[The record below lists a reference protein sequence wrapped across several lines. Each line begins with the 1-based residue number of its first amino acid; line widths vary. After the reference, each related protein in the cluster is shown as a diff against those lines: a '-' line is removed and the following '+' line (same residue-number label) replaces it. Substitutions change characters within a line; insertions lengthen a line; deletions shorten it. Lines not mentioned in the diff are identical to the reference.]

1 VQIPAELHRSIPS
14 GIPSSPEESV
24 PEPDEPAESRR
35 AFRAAMANLSAAVNV
50 VTTDGP
56 HGLAGMTVSAA
67 CSVTDDPPTM
77 LVCLNR
83 SSGSHP
89 VVLAN
94 GRLCVNVLA
103 TDQQDLAEHFAGATD
118 VRTSQRFGHGSWD
131 FRTHGVPVLEDA
143 LASIVGRIVTEHVQ
157 GSHGVAFVAVEA
169 VTVRAHSGALVYFQ
183 RRFHHLGTF
192 PLTA

>member
-1 VQIPAELHRSIPS
+1 MPELD
-14 GIPSSPEESV
+14 EST
-24 PEPDEPAESRR
+24 ESRR

-103 TDQQDLAEHFAGATD
+103 TDQQELAVHFAGATH

-131 FRTHGVPVLEDA
+131 FRTHGVPVLQDA
-143 LASIVGRIVTEHVQ
+143 LASIVGRIVTEHVH
-157 GSHGVAFVAVEA
+157 GSHSVAFVEVEA
-169 VTVRAHSGALVYFQ
+169 VSVRADSGALVYFQ
-183 RRFHHLGTF
+183 RRFHNLGAF